1 MVRMDETVGIQVGS
15 GLRTA
20 RLRAGLTPA
29 EVAEAAFLPPEAYVR
44 MERGKLLPS
53 VHTLVAL
60 CRALRL
66 SAGWLRPNS
75 SRVPA

>member
-1 MVRMDETVGIQVGS
+1 MDETVGIHVGS

-20 RLRAGLTPA
+20 RLRAGLTQA
-29 EVAEAAFLPPEAYVR
+29 EVAEAALLPPEAYVR

-53 VHTLVAL
+53 VDTLVAL

-66 SAGWLRPNS
+66 SAGWLRQAS
-75 SRVPA
+75 

>member
-1 MVRMDETVGIQVGS
+1 MDETVGIQVGS

-20 RLRAGLTPA
+20 RLRAGLTPS
-29 EVAEAAFLPPEAYVR
+29 EVAEAALLPLEAYVR
-44 MERGKLLPS
+44 MEQGKLLPS

-66 SAGWLRPNS
+66 SVGWLRPS
-75 SRVPA
+75 SCRVPA